1 MENRTIAPVK
11 PELIITVVERDEAR
25 FYEDLIQSLGA
36 NVQMTVDGHGTA
48 NEKILRRLGIA
59 ETEKAVLFSLVR
71 KDRMETVLATL
82 KEKFRALR
90 GGNGIAMAVPL
101 NSMIGTLLYQLLI
114 DDRSNTGAKP
124 TGSSQG
130 S

>member
-48 NEKILRRLGIA
+48 NKRFYDVSASRKQKKQSSSVWFGRTGWRLSLR
-59 ETEKAVLFSLVR
+59 
-71 KDRMETVLATL
+71 
-82 KEKFRALR
+82 
-90 GGNGIAMAVPL
+90 P
-101 NSMIGTLLYQLLI
+101 
-114 DDRSNTGAKP
+114 
-124 TGSSQG
+124 
-130 S
+130 

>member
-1 MENRTIAPVK
+1 
-11 PELIITVVERDEAR
+11 
-25 FYEDLIQSLGA
+25 
-36 NVQMTVDGHGTA
+36 
-48 NEKILRRLGIA
+48 
-59 ETEKAVLFSLVR
+59 
-71 KDRMETVLATL
+71 METVLATL

-101 NSMIGTLLYQLLI
+101 NSMIGTLLYQFLI

-124 TGSSQG
+124 AGSSQG